1 MLLLNNNVLWKLT
14 KLRELIEANSL
25 TFKFT
30 TRMKKLNRDKDS
42 TGSDGKRVDV
52 STKSEPTFQL

>member
-1 MLLLNNNVLWKLT
+1 MLLLNNIVIRKLT
-14 KLRELIEANSL
+14 MLRVLIEAKSL

-30 TRMKKLNRDKDS
+30 TRMKKLTKDKDS
-42 TGSDGKRVDV
+42 IGNDGKRVDV